1 MIRLM
6 NESSSS
12 KDKIRIDIDNIV
24 KNGGDAYDAM
34 DYLEGNGFIEGV
46 STTMRYP
53 DGNVEITTFYND
65 ENSNMYVA
73 IDHTPLNK
81 GNKVI
86 KVWFGYNE
94 SISGNFTESSTRKTR
109 GKRVTESADGVLEPE
124 IVKDRGGKIYND
136 TIKILDRFGSQ
147 FVSASMYAYTLKEK
161 KLADKTLYK
170 LAKDIYDAS
179 GRLYGYS
186 MDHRKDYE

>member
-6 NESSSS
+6 NESSFSE
-12 KDKIRIDIDNIV
+12 DKIRMNIDNIV

-34 DYLEGNGFIEGV
+34 DYLESSGFIEGI
-46 STTMRYP
+46 STTMKYP

-81 GNKVI
+81 GNEVV

-94 SISGNFTESSTRKTR
+94 SI
-109 GKRVTESADGVLEPE
+109 KRNNKRSIKEELDNSYYEDLKYEVYRSAERAFNSFVMSNEMNVSDDEITSIMKEVTAKLLDSVVE
-124 IVKDRGGKIYND
+124 I
-136 TIKILDRFGSQ
+136 
-147 FVSASMYAYTLKEK
+147 
-161 KLADKTLYK
+161 
-170 LAKDIYDAS
+170 
-179 GRLYGYS
+179 
-186 MDHRKDYE
+186 